1 MEEGAAEEA
10 YTAEE
15 DAGDQQYP
23 EEYVAAALTLAA
35 LDFGDLAAKL
45 DLFGNEGFQADAVTF
60 ALNGE
65 LAAAVLAGKVL
76 DAGHDDQTPP
86 ARRAYDFDAVDIHS
100 NIILY
105 ANRCEGVVG
114 VIRWAGTTDD
124 GRPTTVFHR
133 KDAEDAKVRKGFLIH
148 KEQKDLRGF

>member
-1 MEEGAAEEA
+1 LEEGAAEEA

-23 EEYVAAALTLAA
+23 EEYVAAPLALTA
-35 LDFGDLAAKL
+35 LDFCNLAAEL

-65 LAAAVLAGKVL
+65 LAAAVSACKVL
-76 DAGHDDQTPP
+76 DAGHDDQAAA
-86 ARRAYDFDAVDIHS
+86 ARRAYDFDAVDVH
-100 NIILY
+100 NDIILH

-114 VIRWAGTTDD
+114 VIRWARVADEL
-124 GRPTTVFHR
+124 FLHR
-133 KDAEDAKVRKGFLIH
+133 QGAKFR
-148 KEQKDLRGF
+148 